1 MKKLLSLDDLY
12 NFYAQKNQ
20 SVTFSADKEGY
31 NISVQVNG
39 QFAVKESDDSEGL
52 LYTTLHA
59 FHDLSNR
66 NHSYIKTEVL
76 EERLKTMK
84 DRPIMADIVEVEDK
98 DGNTVKD
105 FSGHSMEIV
114 EEDGKEKVKYIES
127 PVGHFI
133 NPEDFHLEWSD
144 EYQRNFAVADAVIY
158 EEYTDTCNILRRR
171 GSVDCSVELVIRA
184 MSYDNGNKCLSIDD
198 FYVQGCTLLGDSVEP
213 GMRGSNCQLKDFS
226 EANNSVFSNLD
237 AECNNKL
244 IEVLEKLDNT
254 LSSFNKDNNE
264 EGGSG
269 ILKFE
274 ELLQKYG
281 KTIEDITF
289 DYENLT
295 DEELEAKFAE
305 EFGTEEVKD
314 ETSADETN
322 DNDNATGD
330 DETPSD
336 GEDEPAEDN
345 PVEGEDADDEGEEDD
360 TIVDENA
367 CKKKKKCTIENSD
380 GTTASFEISLDE
392 QICAL
397 QDLVNLTY
405 SESDNTYYGVKVYSD
420 YVIMCDYWYGNAYKQ
435 SYTVDGENYSLTGDR
450 VKVKATYVT
459 EEEEAALEEMRSNYE
474 LIQNELKTYKEAETK
489 AQKDEVFADESYAE
503 FIDTEDFAAL
513 KADAD
518 KYSVEELRDKADL
531 LFAKLVK
538 ASGSFSRTTNEDK
551 HSTTVKV
558 DFSSPVED
566 KQPYGTLF
574 D

>member
-1 MKKLLSLDDLY
+1 MKKLLTLEQLVQFCANN
-12 NFYAQKNQ
+12 NFNVFNAKD
-20 SVTFSADKEGY
+20 SGY
-31 NISVQVNG
+31 SISVQVP
-39 QFAVKESDDSEGL
+39 AVFEEDEYNSNEGL
-52 LYTTLHA
+52 MKVKLKVAHILK
-59 FHDLSNR
+59 NR
-66 NHSYIKTEVL
+66 NNSYITEENAKRAL
-76 EERLKTMK
+76 PSLKY
-84 DRPIMADIVEVEDK
+84 RPILGYIHQLDNGDYDFHGHDAEIYTNEDGEQSVRYIETQIGCITADEPYLEYDKENDKTYIIAYGIIPEVYTEAASIIRRKEGTKVSCELCINAFSYSTSERCLEIEDFYFAAVTALGSEK
-98 DGNTVKD
+98 DGTEIQEGMKGARLDITD
-105 FSGHSMEIV
+105 FS
-114 EEDGKEKVKYIES
+114 
-127 PVGHFI
+127 
-133 NPEDFHLEWSD
+133 
-144 EYQRNFAVADAVIY
+144 
-158 EEYTDTCNILRRR
+158 
-171 GSVDCSVELVIRA
+171 
-184 MSYDNGNKCLSIDD
+184 
-198 FYVQGCTLLGDSVEP
+198 
-213 GMRGSNCQLKDFS
+213 
-226 EANNSVFSNLD
+226 ANTNSVLNNYND
-237 AECNNKL
+237 TEHNKL

-459 EEEEAALEEMRSNYE
+459 EEEEAALEDMRSNYE